1 PGGYDEPE
9 ILPPQN
15 PPVCLTGP
23 DGEHVDEKS
32 VDAWQVQLSV
42 EEMQTITDLIG
53 VELMIQLGYE
63 AELRHAQQAGV
74 VDKGREVTEL
84 YRQIFRMW
92 WDLRLSKERA
102 WSSISANP
110 LAFGGQSRTHA
121 PHQMRPQGTMRS
133 IYPEPTSTKIRS

>member
-1 PGGYDEPE
+1 M
-9 ILPPQN
+9 
-15 PPVCLTGP
+15 
-23 DGEHVDEKS
+23 
-32 VDAWQVQLSV
+32 SV

-102 WSSISANP
+102 WSNIPANP
-110 LAFGGQSRTHA
+110 GKLTLAFGGPSRTHA